1 LRGREAAE
9 ATPSLRGASN
19 TSDEGTS
26 SPLERAPNTELDSLP
41 PWQRPSSYAL
51 ARLQHTARTGGN
63 LLAELLDTVRSCSL
77 GQITH
82 ALYEVDGQYRR
93 SMEPLA
99 KPAGVSDNS
108 AGMNPDFAP
117 LLDYLE
123 KRFDRIESRIDELS
137 QGFSTLQAA
146 VDSYA
151 KRADAYFQEMVA
163 LSHKVERHE
172 RWLHQIAEK
181 LGVKLEY

>member
-1 LRGREAAE
+1 M
-9 ATPSLRGASN
+9 
-19 TSDEGTS
+19 
-26 SPLERAPNTELDSLP
+26 
-41 PWQRPSSYAL
+41 
-51 ARLQHTARTGGN
+51 
-63 LLAELLDTVRSCSL
+63 
-77 GQITH
+77 TH
-82 ALYEVDGQYRR
+82 ALYEVGGQYRR

-99 KPAGVSDNS
+99 KPVGVSDNGAS
-108 AGMNPDFAP
+108 MNPDFAP

-123 KRFDRIESRIDELS
+123 KRFDRMETRIDELN